1 MLNIKTLLDD
11 FVSNL
16 RKDNYFDDIKIISA
30 YPFLSRPTQLKQS
43 VVAVG
48 FSDITLESDRI
59 GESSRYGQVKIF
71 ADIFVPFGNDS
82 RRTCEIFTN
91 ICKAAS
97 CYNVVSVSAQRTYA
111 NKESAS
117 YIMKTEF
124 AFNGEIL
131 FGGGSGE

>member
-11 FVSNL
+11 FVSYL
-16 RKDNYFDDIKIISA
+16 REDSYFSEIKIISA
-30 YPFLSRPTQLKQS
+30 CPFTPRPTELKES

-48 FSDITLESDRI
+48 FSDISFESDRI

-82 RRTCEIFTN
+82 RKACEIFTR
-91 ICKAAS
+91 ICEVLS
-97 CYNVVSVSAQRTYA
+97 RYNVVAVSAQRTYA
-111 NKESAS
+111 NKETAS
-117 YIMKTEF
+117 YIMKTEI

>member
-11 FVSNL
+11 FVSYL
-16 RKDNYFDDIKIISA
+16 REDSYFSEIKIISA
-30 YPFLSRPTQLKQS
+30 CPFTPRPTELKES

-48 FSDITLESDRI
+48 FSDISFESDRI

-82 RRTCEIFTN
+82 RKACEIFTH
-91 ICKAAS
+91 ICGALS
-97 CYNVVSVSAQRTYA
+97 RYNVVAVSAQRTYA
-111 NKESAS
+111 NKETAS
-117 YIMKTEF
+117 YIMKTEI